1 MYFDKGTLAEG
12 AKGILPYL
20 SNVAAVVPYRRQV
33 RLSMEI
39 GIINQAEVR
48 ILECLSP
55 ITGIDDALDIVAACG
70 EKDSDHLLLESHML
84 PDSFFDLRTRFA
96 GEFLQKLQN
105 YRVRTAGVFPPKP
118 EYSERFKEFLVEA
131 RRGQMFR
138 VFTTRA
144 EALDWLAA
152 E

>member
-1 MYFDKGTLAEG
+1 
-12 AKGILPYL
+12 
-20 SNVAAVVPYRRQV
+20 
-33 RLSMEI
+33 MEI
-39 GIINQAEVR
+39 GIINYKNAR

-55 ITGIDDALDIVAACG
+55 ITGMEDALDVVAASH
-70 EKDSDHLLLESHML
+70 EHDSDRFLLESPVL
-84 PDSFFDLRTRFA
+84 PDTFFDLRTRFA
-96 GEFLQKLQN
+96 GEFVQKLQN
-105 YRVRTAGVFPPKP
+105 YRIRTAGVIPPMS
-118 EYSERFKEFLVEA
+118 EYSERFREFLVEA